1 MNTELSLTDNA
12 GVVISVGVRDLTPMG
27 FECILA
33 GEAIDAL
40 RDASGRFR
48 DFDLV
53 VSGSGE
59 PECIGHCRVHS
70 VRRICA
76 DKSAICIRFEG
87 AAGPAYQRL
96 NDGCFVSGHADGVA
110 KGRSMAMAE
119 DASYQ
124 PMLRRA

>member
-1 MNTELSLTDNA
+1 MNTELSLTDNS
-12 GVVISVGVRDLTPMG
+12 GVALSVGVRGLTPMG
-27 FECILA
+27 FECILSGA
-33 GEAIDAL
+33 ALEAL
-40 RDASGRFR
+40 RDDSGRFR

-53 VSGSGE
+53 IRGSDLS
-59 PECIGHCRVHS
+59 ECIGHCRVHS

-87 AAGPAYQRL
+87 AADAAYKRL
-96 NDGCFVSGHADGVA
+96 NEGRFALSGEAATDVA
-110 KGRSMAMAE
+110 S